1 MFLYEPA
8 VNRCLILGLAKSPS
22 PIFADP
28 FVELEIRNG
37 PYETCEVA
45 MVASHSHS
53 LRCCHENSTKETNMI
68 TQFTTKKASQTL
80 FVGLIAVCCGASL
93 APALAQRPVPVKA
106 KQQYQVSSLPTLG
119 GTSSAGNSVNNQSW
133 VAGYSRLTGNQSRHA
148 TLWRNGSL
156 LDLGTLGGPNSSVTW
171 NVKNTEG
178 IIVGI
183 SQTADPEPLGEF
195 WSSAAFYSGP
205 YTVGF
210 INLGF
215 VWEQGQ
221 MRGLPNFPG
230 GNNGF
235 ATGANNLRQVVGW
248 AENDVHDP
256 ACVSPQVLQ
265 FRPAMWL
272 LGPPDQI
279 RDLPLMSG
287 DTSGAATAINDNG
300 QIVGISGIC
309 DQAVGRHTAKHAVLW
324 ENGGVTDLGNLG
336 AQWWNT
342 PNAINQRG
350 DIVGFAGDPAFVEGD
365 ILHAFIWTR
374 EDGIRHLK
382 PLRGRVPEHV
392 DSEAYGIN
400 ESGHVVGVSCDADGV
415 DCRAV
420 IWDHGVYPT
429 DLNDLKGTFP
439 TRLETAKDINDNGEI
454 TGRSIDANG
463 VRTVYLAVPVG
474 GK

>member
-1 MFLYEPA
+1 MKIQQRIKNMTTQLTTKRA
-8 VNRCLILGLAKSPS
+8 
-22 PIFADP
+22 
-28 FVELEIRNG
+28 
-37 PYETCEVA
+37 T
-45 MVASHSHS
+45 HS
-53 LRCCHENSTKETNMI
+53 LFI
-68 TQFTTKKASQTL
+68 
-80 FVGLIAVCCGASL
+80 VLIAAYCGTPL
-93 APALAQRPVPVKA
+93 APALAQGPAQAKA

-119 GTSSAGNSVNNQSW
+119 GTSNAGNSINNQSW

-148 TLWRNGSL
+148 ALWRSGSL
-156 LDLGTLGGPNSSVTW
+156 SDLGTLGGPNSSVTW
-171 NVKNTEG
+171 NVKDTQG

-183 SQTADPEPLGEF
+183 SQTADPEPLGES
-195 WSSAAFYSGP
+195 WSSAAFYSTP
-205 YTVGF
+205 NNVGY

-215 VWEQGQ
+215 VWEQSLGQ

-235 ATGANNLRQVVGW
+235 ATGANNLGQVVGW
-248 AENDVHDP
+248 AENGVHDP
-256 ACVSPQVLQ
+256 TCCCQSDPGHQVLQ
-265 FRPAMWL
+265 FRPAVWT

-279 RDLPLMSG
+279 HELPLIPG

-324 ENGGVTDLGNLG
+324 ENGEVTDIGNLG

-342 PNAINQRG
+342 PTAINQHG
-350 DIVGFAGDPAFVEGD
+350 DVVGFAGDPAFVEGNP
-365 ILHAFIWTR
+365 LHAFIWTK
-374 EDGIRHLK
+374 DNGIKALK

-400 ESGHVVGVSCDADGV
+400 EAQQVVGVSCDADQI

-429 DLNDLKGTFP
+429 DLNDLKGDYSAF
-439 TRLETAKDINDNGEI
+439 LALAKDINNKGEI
-454 TGRSIDANG
+454 TGRAFDPATGALIA
-463 VRTVYLAVPVG
+463 YLAVPVQ
-474 GK
+474 